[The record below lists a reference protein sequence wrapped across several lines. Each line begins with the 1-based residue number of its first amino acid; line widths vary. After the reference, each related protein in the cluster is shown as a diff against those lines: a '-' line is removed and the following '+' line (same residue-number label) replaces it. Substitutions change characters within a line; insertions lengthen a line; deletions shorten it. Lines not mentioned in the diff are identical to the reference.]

1 MKVDRIVLFTEKSEC
16 CGCSACMAICPQRA
30 ITMSEDEEGFLYPL
44 IDEKNCVRCRM
55 CIRIC
60 KDGSEKT

>member
-1 MKVDRIVLFTEKSEC
+1 MNDLIKDCVGCGLCVMEC
-16 CGCSACMAICPQRA
+16 PKHAIS
-30 ITMSEDEEGFLYPL
+30 MHSNEEGFLYPL

-60 KDGSEKT
+60 KEGSEKT